1 MSIESII
8 TTKPAEL
15 SNEETQKD
23 NLYKVIYIDPSLEY
37 LVLWNYEKININKSN
52 NSINIGNN
60 SNNNNIHF

>member
-8 TTKPAEL
+8 TTKPTEL

-37 LVLWNYEKININKSN
+37 LVLRNYEKININKSN
-52 NSINIGNN
+52 IL
-60 SNNNNIHF
+60 